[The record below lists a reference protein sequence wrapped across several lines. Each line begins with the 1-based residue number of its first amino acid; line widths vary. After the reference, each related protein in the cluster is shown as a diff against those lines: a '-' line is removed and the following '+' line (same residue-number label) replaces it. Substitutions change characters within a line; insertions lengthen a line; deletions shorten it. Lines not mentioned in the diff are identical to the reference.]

1 MGDILKIYI
10 LGPSGSGKTTLSK
23 KLSKKYNIKSYEL
36 DCVIYDDNNGHI
48 KRKEKE
54 AEAIFNNIIKQ
65 DSWIIEDVGRNIF
78 NKGLEYCDIIY
89 YLKIPRFVVYKRVI
103 KRWLNQRLGK
113 EKYNYPTTLYQF
125 YDMLKDA
132 KSYFKHENDKIKKI
146 QKYEDKVKYLSNKE
160 LNLM

>member
-1 MGDILKIYI
+1 MKIYI

-89 YLKIPRFVVYKRVI
+89 YLKIPRFVVYKRV
-103 KRWLNQRLGK
+103 
-113 EKYNYPTTLYQF
+113 
-125 YDMLKDA
+125 
-132 KSYFKHENDKIKKI
+132 
-146 QKYEDKVKYLSNKE
+146 V
-160 LNLM
+160 